1 MRRGFFRWGG
11 KIFRRAPRAK
21 TPPHLDGALP
31 HLNFP
36 PASPPAPPG
45 RFAAEIPASS
55 NFFPRSGPGYTN
67 SQILQA
73 YFIGAKNIIPFNF
86 IESKVK
92 G

>member
-21 TPPHLDGALP
+21 TPPHLDGASP

-55 NFFPRSGPGYTN
+55 NFFPKSGPVRDHGDILGY
-67 SQILQA
+67 LH
-73 YFIGAKNIIPFNF
+73 GPNF
-86 IESKVK
+86 PLFAGYSLNHCV
-92 G
+92 